1 MKTLRYLLMSLA
13 IVSVLSISA
22 QEPTQDWGKEPE
34 SRMQSTSAMAGSGST
49 LPFAAADGAVV
60 TGNTL
65 GSYSPAS
72 APGRP
77 RRVIDDDDKEDAGE
91 TSGWDDPMKDPLG
104 DALLPLALLALVFV
118 VGKWTAKKLNHSANI
133 N

>member
-22 QEPTQDWGKEPE
+22 QEPAQDWGKEPE
-34 SRMQSTSAMAGSGST
+34 PRMHSTSAMAGSGST
-49 LPFAAADGAVV
+49 LPFAAVDGV
-60 TGNTL
+60 TTTCV
-65 GSYSPAS
+65 SPAK
-72 APGRP
+72 APAGP
-77 RRVIDDDDKEDAGE
+77 RRIGGGNSGGGDGPTTPEDVWS
-91 TSGWDDPMKDPLG
+91 TPLG
-104 DALLPLALLALVFV
+104 DALWSLALLALVFV

>member
-22 QEPTQDWGKEPE
+22 QEPVQDWGKEPE
-34 SRMQSTSAMAGSGST
+34 PRMHSTSAMAGSGST
-49 LPFAAADGAVV
+49 LPFAAVDGV
-60 TGNTL
+60 TTTGV
-65 GSYSPAS
+65 SPAK
-72 APGRP
+72 APAGP
-77 RRVIDDDDKEDAGE
+77 RRIGGGNSGGGDGPTTPEDVWS
-91 TSGWDDPMKDPLG
+91 TPLG
-104 DALLPLALLALVFV
+104 DALWSLALLALVFV